1 MSQDRGRR
9 PTLDTIAL
17 EVGVSRAT
25 VSNAY
30 NRPDQLSASLR
41 DRIIETAERLGY
53 PGPDPTARSLATQKA
68 GAVAFLLGQGLSS
81 AFSDPA
87 LSIMLDS
94 LASTVDSGDRGLLL
108 LPGVDDLGPRP
119 SSVAR
124 AQTDVAVAYSL
135 PDGSPALDAVR
146 ARNLPLVVV
155 DQPAVPGSARVE
167 VEDEEGARLAAR
179 HIGSLGHRHVA
190 ILGFSLTPDGFHGP
204 VPRSRVASARF
215 RVTRDR
221 VAGYLAGLGPFGIA
235 ADSVPIWEASCGDQG
250 LGREGALW
258 LLGQRPRPTA
268 LLCMSDV
275 LATGALA
282 AANSLGLSV
291 PGDLSIIGFDD
302 TPAAVWSAPALTT
315 IRQDLVEKGRH
326 AGELALRLL
335 SGSRP
340 DQVTTLGVSLVE
352 RASTGPPPPEPDIT
366 PTSLI

>member
-1 MSQDRGRR
+1 VNQDRGRR

-41 DRIIETAERLGY
+41 HRIIATAERLGY
-53 PGPDPTARSLATQKA
+53 PGPDPTARSLATQRA
-68 GAVAFLLGQGLSS
+68 GAVALLLGQGLSS

-94 LASTVDSGDRGLLL
+94 LASTVDSGDRALLL

-124 AQTDVAVAYSL
+124 AQTDIAVAYSL

-155 DQPAVPGSARVE
+155 DQPVVAGSARVE
-167 VEDEEGARLAAR
+167 VDDVGGASLAAQ
-179 HIGSLGHRHVA
+179 HVGSLGHRRVG
-190 ILGFSLTPDGFHGP
+190 ILGFSLTPDGWHGP
-204 VPRSRVASARF
+204 VDAARVASARF

-221 VAGYLAGLGPFGIA
+221 VAGYRSGLAAFGI
-235 ADSVPIWEASCGDQG
+235 DDVPIWEASCGDQV
-250 LGREGALW
+250 LGRSGARW
-258 LLGQRPRPTA
+258 LLELRPRPTA

-275 LATGALA
+275 LALGALRA
-282 AANSLGLSV
+282 ASELGLSV

-302 TPAAVWSAPALTT
+302 TPAAAWSALTT
-315 IRQDLVEKGRH
+315 IRQDLVEKGRRT
-326 AGELALRLL
+326 GELALRLL
-335 SGSRP
+335 EGSRP
-340 DQVTTLGVSLVE
+340 GPAVTLGVSLVP
-352 RASTGPPPPEPDIT
+352 RGSTAPPPG
-366 PTSLI
+366 